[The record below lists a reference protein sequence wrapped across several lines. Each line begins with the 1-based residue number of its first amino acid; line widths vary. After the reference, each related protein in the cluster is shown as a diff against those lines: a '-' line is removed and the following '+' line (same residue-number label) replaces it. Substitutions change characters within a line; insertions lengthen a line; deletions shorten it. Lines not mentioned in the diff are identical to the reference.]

1 MANNVNREAVV
12 KNAMSRAAKLMQ
24 LESNGT
30 LDKIA
35 AAHKDGINTS
45 LENGDVLTEELMTTS
60 RDRKT
65 QAPIVSRQMGENAN
79 NVPAAIREAFMNN
92 PIDDAQLYSA
102 FGEQGDGRSLSFLD
116 EMSAPKQQITA
127 PTQNV
132 RQIVNEGM
140 TSMVST
146 QPQVTQQIDYPMIR
160 TIVEEIVRKYAVS
173 LKKNILSENKQT
185 PSANQINT
193 IAFGDTF
200 KFLAKNGDIYECT
213 MRKVSNIND
222 RQKKKTPID

>member
-1 MANNVNREAVV
+1 MANNNREAVV
-12 KNAMSRAAKLMQ
+12 QNAVSRAAKLIQ

-30 LDKIA
+30 IDKIT
-35 AAHKDGINTS
+35 KDPKFKANINAS
-45 LENGDVLTEELMTTS
+45 LNNGDVLTEELMTTA

-65 QAPIVSRQMGENAN
+65 QAPMITREMGANAS

-116 EMSAPKQQITA
+116 EMTTQKQQITT

-140 TSMVST
+140 SSIGST
-146 QPQVTQQIDYPMIR
+146 QVQSQIDYPMIR

-173 LKKNILSENKQT
+173 LKKNILSESKQT
-185 PSANQINT
+185 TTPQINT
-193 IAFGDTF
+193 IALGETF
-200 KFLAKNGDIYECT
+200 KFLDDAGNIYEA
-213 MRKVSNIND
+213 KLVKKGNI
-222 RQKKKTPID
+222 KKKSMIDIL